1 MFIAFAA
8 VICNLIIGVVYGGIS
23 GYFGGAVDNVMMRI
37 IEIIN
42 GIPYLIVVI
51 LLMMILPPGLMTI
64 VVAYATT
71 GWTGMARLVRGQV
84 ISLKEQEF
92 VVAAKALGANAPRLI
107 LRHLLPNSLS
117 GGHRQSD
124 AVHPQRNFYRG
135 VPLLY
140 RPGRTGAAVF
150 VGHAG
155 AGRIGRHAHLSFP
168 AHHPRAVH
176 QPYHVLLQPVGRRSA
191 RCI

>member
-71 GWTGMARLVRGQV
+71 GWTGMARLVRG
-84 ISLKEQEF
+84 
-92 VVAAKALGANAPRLI
+92 
-107 LRHLLPNSLS
+107 
-117 GGHRQSD
+117 
-124 AVHPQRNFYRG
+124 
-135 VPLLY
+135 
-140 RPGRTGAAVF
+140 
-150 VGHAG
+150 AG
-155 AGRIGRHAHLSFP
+155 
-168 AHHPRAVH
+168 H
-176 QPYHVLLQPVGRRSA
+176 QPESRNLWWQRRPSA
-191 RCI
+191 QTLPG

>member
-92 VVAAKALGANAPRLI
+92 VVAAEGPRRKRSPADPAAP
-107 LRHLLPNSLS
+107 
-117 GGHRQSD
+117 
-124 AVHPQRNFYRG
+124 A
-135 VPLLY
+135 
-140 RPGRTGAAVF
+140 
-150 VGHAG
+150 
-155 AGRIGRHAHLSFP
+155 FP
-168 AHHPRAVH
+168 TLFPW
-176 QPYHVLLQPVGRRSA
+176 SSS
-191 RCI
+191 I